1 MQICQSTSLAE
12 QALPTLPRP
21 RGTISTYVIDMV
33 QAPAGPPAAGWLDDV
48 DIAEA
53 LMGDDFH
60 LALYVL
66 YELHYR
72 SFADLDDGL
81 EWNPHVLGVRAE
93 LERRFEDALR
103 STTANGHCTDVVE
116 SLRDLVETSG
126 GPSLSSYM
134 ANEGTVDDLREFAIH
149 RSAYQLKEADP
160 HTWALPR
167 LHGRAKAALVTIQFD
182 EYGLGVQSAM
192 HSELFA
198 DTLRALGLDASYGAY
213 VEQLPGVTLATVNL
227 VSMFGLHRRLRG
239 ALVGHLAVFE
249 MTSVTPM
256 QRYSNAL
263 ERMGVPLEARR
274 FYDVHVVAD
283 EEHQVVALHELAA
296 GLVESEPG
304 LGDDVMFGA
313 RAVLQVEATFAR
325 HLLDSWSAGVSS
337 LLSPEGDR
345 RNGSVPTGGRDEVEA
360 YDR

>member
-1 MQICQSTSLAE
+1 MQICEYSPTTERAQ
-12 QALPTLPRP
+12 PTLPRS
-21 RGTISTYVIDMV
+21 RGPISRCVIDLL
-33 QAPAGPPAAGWLDDV
+33 QAPTNVPPVGWLDEVQLTD
-48 DIAEA
+48 A
-53 LMGDDFH
+53 LTGDDFH

-72 SFADLDDGL
+72 SFEGLDDGL
-81 EWNPHVLGVRAE
+81 EWEPNVLRARGD
-93 LERRFEDALR
+93 LERCFEHALR
-103 STTANGHCTDVVE
+103 LTARGDHDADDIVR
-116 SLRDLVETSG
+116 SLRDLVESSG

-134 ANEGTVDDLREFAIH
+134 ANEGTIDDMREFAVH

-167 LHGRAKAALVTIQFD
+167 LEGRAKAAMVAIQFD
-182 EYGLGVQSAM
+182 EYGLGVQDAM
-192 HSELFA
+192 HSALFA
-198 DTLRALGLDASYGAY
+198 DTLAALDLDASYGSY
-213 VEQLPGVTLATVNL
+213 VEQLPGSTLATVNL

-263 ERMGVPLEARR
+263 DRMNVDSDARR
-274 FYDVHVVAD
+274 FYDVHVLAD
-283 EEHQVVALHELAA
+283 EQHQVIALHDLVG

-304 LGDDVMFGA
+304 LGSDVIFGA

-325 HLLDSWSAGVSS
+325 HLLDSWANGVSS
-337 LLSPEGDR
+337 LLSRRGGDCAA
-345 RNGSVPTGGRDEVEA
+345 SIACQAHDEV
-360 YDR
+360 DKR